1 LIDGFVFFFV
11 FSAAVKT
18 LTHPSPFFIITQQA
32 LPNRRIL
39 VVNHENI
46 TNNWYVGEDRSMLV
60 VNCLFRLGGACA
72 IMSNHKDDIPKAK
85 YVLTDTERTHLGR
98 EDDAYRCMGNGED
111 AQGIMGVFLRKNVV
125 EVAGRSL
132 KENVTRLAPR
142 VLPWSELIKCARDKS
157 YVPDFKKAFE
167 HFLLH
172 TGGRGVIDE
181 LEKAL
186 GLTPELAAPSKDT
199 LFRFGNTSAAS
210 TWYILANIE
219 HMKGVKKGDRVWQ
232 LGFGGG
238 FKCNSACWKALK
250 TQRSIHPCWEA
261 Y

>member
-1 LIDGFVFFFV
+1 L
-11 FSAAVKT
+11 
-18 LTHPSPFFIITQQA
+18 Q
-32 LPNRRIL
+32 
-39 VVNHENI
+39 
-46 TNNWYVGEDRSMLV
+46 
-60 VNCLFRLGGACA
+60 
-72 IMSNHKDDIPKAK
+72 
-85 YVLTDTERTHLGR
+85 
-98 EDDAYRCMGNGED
+98 
-111 AQGIMGVFLRKNVV
+111 
-125 EVAGRSL
+125 
-132 KENVTRLAPR
+132 
-142 VLPWSELIKCARDKS
+142 
-157 YVPDFKKAFE
+157 AFE

-186 GLTPELAAPSKDT
+186 GLTEALAKPSKDT

-219 HMKGVKKGDRVWQ
+219 HTAGVKKGDRVWQ

-250 TQRSIHPCWEA
+250 TQRSAHPCWEA